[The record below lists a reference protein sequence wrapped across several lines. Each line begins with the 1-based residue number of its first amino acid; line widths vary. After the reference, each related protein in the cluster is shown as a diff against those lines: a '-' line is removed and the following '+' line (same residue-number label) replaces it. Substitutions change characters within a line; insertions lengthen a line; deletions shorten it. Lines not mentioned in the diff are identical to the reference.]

1 MISSRPNSFHVLI
14 CPSLRTQPSVVVRPN
29 PVLFR
34 LPPNVPEGK
43 SALPYRSVFAV
54 LTTDSVVIYDTHHDR
69 PLSLA
74 RGLHYAG
81 LTDAAWSGD
90 GRTLFVTSSDG
101 YVSILSFGVGEL
113 GDVYTAPMPR
123 VVEKVVSAS
132 DEIVVGESVDVLAA
146 ASENGSRQRS
156 ESKDGCVNQLVPKRK
171 VELTVPN
178 GVTVNDPVNGS
189 AKKKVRFGDPLDD
202 RSNQPDPRHPV
213 INNLVPKKKIKI
225 ASTREETTQET
236 NMIENKLLAA
246 EQSTTPIEEPRV
258 MSVNVLVAKKKSKVV
273 ASSNNVAIINE
284 KIV

>member
-1 MISSRPNSFHVLI
+1 M
-14 CPSLRTQPSVVVRPN
+14 VRPN
-29 PVLFR
+29 PLLFR

-54 LTTDSVVIYDTHHDR
+54 LTTDTVVIYDTHHDR

-123 VVEKVVSAS
+123 VIGKVIGAS
-132 DEIVVGESVDVLAA
+132 EETVVGESVDVPAT
-146 ASENGSRQRS
+146 ASEDGSRQRP
-156 ESKDGCVNQLVPKRK
+156 ESKDGCINALVPNRK
-171 VELTVPN
+171 VEQTVPN

-189 AKKKVRFGDPLDD
+189 GKKKVRFGDPLDD
-202 RSNQPDPRHPV
+202 RSNHPDPGHPV

-225 ASTREETTQET
+225 ASTHEETTQKSEV
-236 NMIENKLLAA
+236 IENKRATEKL
-246 EQSTTPIEEPRV
+246 TTPIDESQG
-258 MSVNVLVAKKKSKVV
+258 MSVNILVAKKKTKVA
-273 ASSNNVAIINE
+273 ASLNPVPTIDENIE
-284 KIV
+284 